1 MGGIIPN
8 RDVECECVSNRKLM
22 EDFRVKRLKKLICLI
37 VAVVTLSSAVMAN
50 ACTVVAA
57 GKDATADG
65 STMVTHTCDGRYDN
79 RVQIVPGGTHEEG
92 EVVEI
97 YRDPCMD
104 TIYPVEKVGE
114 IPRLPRPIRTST
126 PAIPAS
132 MRRVSPSASTPGA
145 ATTPPSTTVSRRCS

>member
-1 MGGIIPN
+1 
-8 RDVECECVSNRKLM
+8 M

-97 YRDPCMD
+97 
-104 TIYPVEKVGE
+104 
-114 IPRLPRPIRTST
+114 
-126 PAIPAS
+126 
-132 MRRVSPSASTPGA
+132 
-145 ATTPPSTTVSRRCS
+145 

>member
-1 MGGIIPN
+1 MALYLN
-8 RDVECECVSNRKLM
+8 RSAECECVSNRKLM

-114 IPRLPRPIRTST
+114 IPQVAETYTYVNTGYPCLN
-126 PAIPAS
+126 
-132 MRRVSPSASTPGA
+132 
-145 ATTPPSTTVSRRCS
+145 